1 MKRPFRWA
9 MSFSFP
15 KTEREKE
22 EICLP
27 ISAFVVQSAVI
38 DDIDG
43 R

>member
-1 MKRPFRWA
+1 MLDDELSFQKVKR
-9 MSFSFP
+9 
-15 KTEREKE
+15 KEK